1 MCADVSAA
9 GGPSTALTLD
19 VARSAPF
26 DASQVSALDLHEE
39 LRHTPVKGGCAR
51 WPERLRL
58 VSDRGHF
65 VRGRCGSTNQCDYC
79 ARLAAV
85 ENSEML
91 ALDAAYG
98 APQVWCVLTTPIA
111 TLDTSELQV
120 VVKRFVQALRRTLGR
135 QVEYASIL
143 EYTTGYGPLSDGKRR
158 PHWNLLI
165 KGVTVDQVD
174 DVRAIIERV
183 WCAGAH
189 ASPKGQYVG
198 PIAEAGGLMRYLAL
212 HFQKESQSPPDGF
225 TGQRFNTSRGYYNR
239 RTRAEM
245 RLVARETL
253 RGKRDLRQ
261 AIKEGHEGERAEA
274 RARELT
280 QARWDTHWRL
290 YERPREAV
298 TANPGPSLT
307 PGSDFLADVWA
318 IALDADVE
326 HLTRDAHPP
335 AARDQRPRHLAA
347 AARGHVERARQL

>member
-1 MCADVSAA
+1 MVQGTPDVAAPGAVPAA
-9 GGPSTALTLD
+9 GGSSTALTLD

-26 DASQVSALDLHEE
+26 EAAAAAALDLHEE
-39 LRHTPVKGGCAR
+39 LRRKRPAGGCSR

-91 ALDAAYG
+91 ALDAMYG

-111 TLDTSELQV
+111 TLDTSALQV
-120 VVKRFVQALRRTLGR
+120 LVKRLVEALRRDKRLGR
-135 QVEYASIL
+135 SVEYASIL
-143 EYTTGYGPLSDGKRR
+143 EYTTGYGPRSDGKRR
-158 PHWNLLI
+158 PHWNLLL
-165 KGVTVDQVD
+165 KGVTVEQIPALREV
-174 DVRAIIERV
+174 IERV
-183 WCAGAH
+183 WCAGAQ
-189 ASPKGQYVG
+189 ASPKAQYVG

-212 HFQKESQSPPDGF
+212 HFQKESQRPPDGF

-245 RLVARETL
+245 RLVARESL

-261 AIKEGHEGERAEA
+261 ARSEGHEGEAADR

-290 YERPREAV
+290 YERQSDTVPANEGEAM
-298 TANPGPSLT
+298 SS
-307 PGSDFLADVWA
+307 GSWLVPEVWA
-318 IALDADVE
+318 IALDADVD
-326 HLTRDAHPP
+326 HLEAGPSYPPSEHPP
-335 AARDQRPRHLAA
+335 SLAE
-347 AARGHVERARQL
+347 GP